1 MDGEA
6 LYQRNIARRFSEIMP
21 PANIGFAVA
30 YALFSYVGCSR
41 IPAHAPVR
49 MQGFLEA
56 FTGTLRSIAPL
67 SGHTHWREALVRRE
81 IVEEIVFISIMFGVM
96 LPIYF
101 LAAALARITAGR
113 FAASAISAVT
123 AIAAVPLCWLY
134 IVYATWG
141 VRDQSSF
148 WDAYGFVALVE
159 LVGSG
164 VLLVLVRNRSTYY
177 GMLVVAVH
185 YVFWVVT
192 ICERDN
198 GNFIAPIIVSLPLS
212 LVFPGS
218 ALVWLSSVRTRP
230 AGRVGGWPPSPASR
244 L

>member
-6 LYQRNIARRFSEIMP
+6 IYQRSIAQRLSGIMS

-41 IPAHAPVR
+41 IPAHASVR
-49 MQGFLEA
+49 VQGFLEA

-81 IVEEIVFISIMFGVM
+81 IVEEIAFIGIMFGVA
-96 LPIYF
+96 L
-101 LAAALARITAGR
+101 LAYVLARPFARIIAGR
-113 FAASAISAVT
+113 STFNLIFGVT
-123 AIAAVPLCWLY
+123 ALAAVPLCWLY
-134 IVYATWG
+134 IVNATWG
-141 VRDQSSF
+141 VRDQSTF
-148 WDAYGFVALVE
+148 WNVYGFVALVE
-159 LVGSG
+159 LVASG
-164 VLLVLVRNRSTYY
+164 VLLVLLGNRSVYY
-177 GMLVVAVH
+177 GMLVIAVH
-185 YVFWVVT
+185 YFFWVLM

-218 ALVWLSSVRTRP
+218 ALVWLTSVRT
-230 AGRVGGWPPSPASR
+230 PPGISHP
-244 L
+244 LG